1 MARAF
6 NSMSL
11 LFILAILSWG
21 RLCVAQAS
29 QQFAPPDQQNI
40 HEHSPGQPAAPQL
53 LSGSISGTIVDP
65 SGALVAGARVT
76 LAPEDQSARQEALTD
91 GNGQFSFTNV
101 APGPFHLAVA
111 SAGFAPQTVSG
122 VLHPGETETVPQV
135 ALAVASNLTE
145 VNVALTRN
153 DIATEAEAEIK
164 VEEKQRV
171 LGIVPNFYVSYIPHA
186 APLTS
191 KQKFKL
197 ATRSL
202 VDPFTLLVVGASAGV
217 EQAQNHFFE
226 YGQGAQGYAK
236 RFGANYGD
244 AVSGIFI
251 GGAVLPSL
259 LKQDPRYFYKGTGSA
274 RSRFLYALAMSV
286 VCKGDNGRWQ
296 PNYSG
301 ILGSLAAGGISN
313 LYYPSEDR
321 NSAALTFDN
330 TAIGIASTAITNV
343 LQEFVM
349 RRLTPH
355 TPPRDPAN
363 P

>member
-40 HEHSPGQPAAPQL
+40 HEHSPGQPAAL
-53 LSGSISGTIVDP
+53 NYFSGSINETIVDP

-76 LAPEDQSARQEALTD
+76 LAPEDQSAKQEGLTD

-153 DIATEAEAEIK
+153 DIATEAEGKIK

-171 LGIVPNFYVSYIPHA
+171 FGIIPNFYVSYIPHA

-197 ATRSL
+197 TTRSL
-202 VDPFTLLVVGASAGV
+202 VDPFTLLVVGASAGA
-217 EQAQNHFFE
+217 EQAT
-226 YGQGAQGYAK
+226 K
-236 RFGANYGD
+236 
-244 AVSGIFI
+244 
-251 GGAVLPSL
+251 SL
-259 LKQDPRYFYKGTGSA
+259 LRIRSRRAGLRQALWRQLRRCGQRHFHRRRRPALAAETGSA
-274 RSRFLYALAMSV
+274 LFLQGHRKRPIAISVCPRHVRGLQRRQRTLATQLFGHPRKPR
-286 VCKGDNGRWQ
+286 C
-296 PNYSG
+296 P
-301 ILGSLAAGGISN
+301 AAFQIS
-313 LYYPSEDR
+313 
-321 NSAALTFDN
+321 T
-330 TAIGIASTAITNV
+330 
-343 LQEFVM
+343 
-349 RRLTPH
+349 
-355 TPPRDPAN
+355 TPPRIAIAQPSPLTIPLSALPPPPSQTCFRN
-363 P
+363 SLCGG